1 MKDLFPVKKVPLYPS
16 GHWYDAPRLSEL
28 ESLTLALPEMSR
40 SYRRK
45 VSSCREPNAGPLCA
59 SGKMPT
65 RIGRLELFP
74 PGLPLQFTSG
84 SGRNN
89 ILVGAEP
96 NGLTI
101 LNKNASLQFS
111 SLSPDKKSNNTNWFI
126 IHFVNNLQKKTL
138 LAKFAKVS
146 EHYTDEGLGN

>member
-45 VSSCREPNAGPLCA
+45 VSSCEPNAGPLCA

-65 RIGRLELFP
+65 RIGRLELIP
-74 PGLPLQFTSG
+74 CGLQLQFTSG
-84 SGRNN
+84 LGRNN
-89 ILVGAEP
+89 ILVGAEL

-101 LNKNASLQFS
+101 LNKNASLQIS
-111 SLSPDKKSNNTNWFI
+111 SQSPDKKSNNTNWFI

>member
-45 VSSCREPNAGPLCA
+45 VSSCEPNAGPLCA

-65 RIGRLELFP
+65 RIGRLELIP
-74 PGLPLQFTSG
+74 CGLQLQFTSG
-84 SGRNN
+84 LGRNN
-89 ILVGAEP
+89 ILVGAEL

-101 LNKNASLQFS
+101 LNKNASLQIS